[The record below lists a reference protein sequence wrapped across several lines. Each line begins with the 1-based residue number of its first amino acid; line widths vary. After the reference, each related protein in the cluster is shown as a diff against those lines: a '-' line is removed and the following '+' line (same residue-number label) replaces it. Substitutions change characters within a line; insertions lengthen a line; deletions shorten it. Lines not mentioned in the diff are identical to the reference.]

1 MYASAFQYP
10 SEHEAEAAFDIAWQF
25 IKITHDVAD
34 EFVAQAFIASEIMR
48 LMARGDRHKILL
60 ANRAIA
66 AYERAHP
73 EDIDH
78 LLALGYVS
86 RR

>member
-10 SEHEAEAAFDIAWQF
+10 SEHEAEEAFNIAWQF
-25 IKITHDVAD
+25 IDATHDVAD
-34 EFVAQAFIASEIMR
+34 EFAAQAFIATEIMR
-48 LMARGDRHKILL
+48 LMARGERHKILL
-60 ANRAIA
+60 ANRAIG

-86 RR
+86 RK